1 MKKLF
6 SFAFFAIVT
15 FSISCSQ
22 TGQAEKTVDIDAQG
36 PSIKFEVVEHD
47 YGTIDKGGNGTFEF
61 VFSNE
66 GTEPLILSNVRSS
79 CGCTVPEWP
88 RQPIDAGAKAGIK
101 VKYDTRRIG
110 SFHKSITVY
119 SNAGT
124 TPVILRIKGTVVDPN
139 AHAAAK

>member
-22 TGQAEKTVDIDAQG
+22 TNQAENTIDIDAQG

-47 YGTIDKGGNGTFEF
+47 YGTVDKNGDGTFEF
-61 VFSNE
+61 VFMNE
-66 GTEPLILSNVRSS
+66 GSEPLILNNVRSS
-79 CGCTVPEWP
+79 CGCTIPQWP
-88 RQPIDAGAKAGIK
+88 REPIPAGGKSSIK
-101 VKYDTRRIG
+101 VKYDTRRLG
-110 SFHKSITVY
+110 SFQKSITVY

-124 TPVILRIKGTVVDPN
+124 TPVILKIKGNVVDP
-139 AHAAAK
+139 AAAPAN